1 MEKNWELEAA
11 NSFLEIFLFWPFW
24 FFSSKKKMFR
34 PVAVD
39 MLNDQN
45 PTSALHYKVMQLPLK
60 SKMQ

>member
-1 MEKNWELEAA
+1 
-11 NSFLEIFLFWPFW
+11 
-24 FFSSKKKMFR
+24 MFR